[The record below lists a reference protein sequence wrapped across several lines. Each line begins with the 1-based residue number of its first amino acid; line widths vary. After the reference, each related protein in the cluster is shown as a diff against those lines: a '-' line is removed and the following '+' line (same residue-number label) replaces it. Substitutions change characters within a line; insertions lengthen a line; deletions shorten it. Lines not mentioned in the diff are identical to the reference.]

1 MTRPSWD
8 ECFLEVAHVIAKRST
23 CLRVPSGVG
32 CVLVSAEHTILS
44 AGYAGSMRGAPHCTE
59 VGCLIVD
66 GGCKRTVH
74 AEQNA
79 IASAAANGVSLRGAT
94 AYVTLSPCRA
104 CAMML
109 HNAGVARIV
118 YATEYRIVDHLDEL
132 RGLGVDIPRPASA
145 GLPLPLP
152 VTAALPP
159 DVEAE

>member
-132 RGLGVDIPRPASA
+132 RGLGVDIPRPVGA
-145 GLPLPLP
+145 GVP
-152 VTAALPP
+152 VVVAVATALPP

>member
-1 MTRPSWD
+1 MVRPSWD
-8 ECFLEVAHVIAKRST
+8 ECFLEVARVMARRST
-23 CLRVPSGVG
+23 CLRVPAGVG

-44 AGYAGSMRGAPHCTE
+44 AGYAGSMRGAPHCTDPG

-79 IASAAANGVSLRGAT
+79 IASAAANGVSLRDAT

-109 HNAGVARIV
+109 RNAGIARIV
-118 YATEYRIVDHLDEL
+118 YATEYRIADHLDEL
-132 RGLGVDIPRPASA
+132 RALGVDIA
-145 GLPLPLP
+145 GISSGCGDPSG
-152 VTAALPP
+152 
-159 DVEAE
+159 